1 MPPRTHM
8 SRRTNP
14 NANADQPTV
23 RPATDA
29 DREASRVPEGR
40 AVVILRNG
48 TTEEREAAVVLDG
61 PEPVVRQATLAPG
74 EAAVVTSPVE
84 GGPVTAEVHAED
96 ASASFSFDPDTAPV
110 PPLFTLRENRVLVAF
125 E

>member
-1 MPPRTHM
+1 M
-8 SRRTNP
+8 SRRTNSS
-14 NANADQPTV
+14 ANADRPAA
-23 RPATDA
+23 RPATDPA
-29 DREASRVPEGR
+29 TDASRTPEGR
-40 AVVILRNG
+40 AVVVLRNG

-96 ASASFSFDPDTAPV
+96 ASASFTFDPDTAPV
-110 PPLFTLRENRVLVAF
+110 PPLFTLRGSRVLVAF